1 MKKRQQVTASER
13 RWQAHDLFPLGDR
26 LGEAP
31 AWPQPAPDP
40 SGSRLCRETLLA
52 TGRRCRL
59 LRAQKWGTFLPACD
73 RRRPIHIPCG
83 YRPNSLIA
91 GGDNQHKT
99 QCRTRSQASLEFGFC
114 CFFEGVV
121 YFNESIQ
128 FRGLLQSFSEKG
140 S

>member
-1 MKKRQQVTASER
+1 MTSSLWGAVWEKRQPGHSLHQTLLEAAS
-13 RWQAHDLFPLGDR
+13 A
-26 LGEAP
+26 
-31 AWPQPAPDP
+31 
-40 SGSRLCRETLLA
+40 ETLLA
-52 TGRRCRL
+52 TARRCRL

-99 QCRTRSQASLEFGFC
+99 QRRTRSQASLEFGFC